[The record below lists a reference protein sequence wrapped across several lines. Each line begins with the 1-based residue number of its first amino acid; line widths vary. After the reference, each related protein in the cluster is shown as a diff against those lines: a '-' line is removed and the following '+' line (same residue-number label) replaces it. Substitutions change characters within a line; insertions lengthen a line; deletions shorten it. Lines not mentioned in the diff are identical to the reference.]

1 MQSNVISSRP
11 ISAAVCNN
19 PHEEAMH
26 LIVNTDMLD
35 DVFRLLTESGASDLH
50 WSEGGMLHLRVNGF
64 LEPAEIPISVAGIP
78 FEELTVHLIG
88 RENFET
94 FLDRREY
101 DGARTVLGG
110 SRIRV
115 NVFFKRGRIAWAVR
129 LLPSEFFPL
138 ESLGLDLDICSRIC
152 ELKQGLVLVT
162 GATGSGKT
170 TTLASLLHHIN
181 QQRRE
186 HIFTIED
193 PIEYV
198 HESRECMVSQREVGV
213 DTESFHDALRS
224 VLREDP
230 DIVLLGE
237 MRDRVSMDAA
247 LTLSET
253 GHLTFA
259 TLHTSG
265 AVDTISR
272 IISAFDSMEQG
283 QIRERLATNLKVVIT
298 QQLVPWT
305 NREGRSLCAEIMV
318 STKAIRAMIRDG
330 KERQMLSAIETS
342 SEEGM
347 TTMNKS
353 LADLVKRRLIT
364 QKEAGLYSPD
374 REALRRFL

>member
-1 MQSNVISSRP
+1 MY
-11 ISAAVCNN
+11 
-19 PHEEAMH
+19 HEA
-26 LIVNTDMLD
+26 TSQPMLD
-35 DVFRLLTESGASDLH
+35 DLFRLLTNSDATDLH
-50 WSEGGMLHLRVNGF
+50 WSDGGSLHFRVNGF
-64 LEPAEIPISVAGIP
+64 LETVEVPASLSTVD
-78 FEELTVHLIG
+78 FEALTIELIG
-88 RENFET
+88 KENFAT
-94 FLDRREY
+94 FLEQREY
-101 DGARTVLGG
+101 DGARTVLDGC
-110 SRIRV
+110 RIRV
-115 NVFFKRGRIAWAVR
+115 NVFLKRGRIAWAVR
-129 LLPSEFFPL
+129 LLPSKFFNL
-138 ESLGLDLDICSRIC
+138 EALGIDLNICQRIC
-152 ELKQGLVLVT
+152 DLKQGLVLVT

-193 PIEYV
+193 PIEYL
-198 HESRECMVSQREVGV
+198 HESKQCMVSQREVGV

-247 LTLSET
+247 LTLAET

-283 QIRERLATNLKVVIT
+283 QVRERLATNLKVVIT
-298 QQLVPWT
+298 QQLVPWS

-364 QKEAGLYSPD
+364 QKEAALHAPD
-374 REALRRFL
+374 SDALRRFL

>member
-1 MQSNVISSRP
+1 MPNMPNMPNVP
-11 ISAAVCNN
+11 A
-19 PHEEAMH
+19 
-26 LIVNTDMLD
+26 TTLD
-35 DVFRLLTESGASDLH
+35 EVFRLLVDSGASDLH
-50 WSEGGMLHLRVNGF
+50 WSDGGSLYLRVNGF
-64 LEPAEIPISVAGIP
+64 LETAAVPASVSGVP
-78 FEELTVHLIG
+78 FEELTAQLIG
-88 RENFET
+88 RENLASFME
-94 FLDRREY
+94 RREY
-101 DGARTVLGG
+101 DGATSVLDGC
-110 SRIRV
+110 RLRV
-115 NVFFKRGRIAWAVR
+115 NVYLKRNRIAWAVR

-138 ESLGLDLDICSRIC
+138 ESLGLDLDLCSRIC

-181 QQRRE
+181 QHRRE

-213 DTESFHDALRS
+213 DTGSFHDALRS

-272 IISAFDSMEQG
+272 IISAFDSLEQG

-298 QQLVPWT
+298 QQIVPWT

-342 SEEGM
+342 SEDGM

-353 LADLVKRRLIT
+353 LAELVKRLLIT
-364 QKEAGLYSPD
+364 QKEAALYSPD
-374 REALRRFL
+374 REALKRFL

>member
-1 MQSNVISSRP
+1 MP
-11 ISAAVCNN
+11 PTADEDA
-19 PHEEAMH
+19 
-26 LIVNTDMLD
+26 LD
-35 DVFRLLTESGASDLH
+35 DLFRLLVESGASDLH
-50 WSEGGMLHLRVNGF
+50 WSEAGGLYLRVNGF
-64 LEPAEIPISVAGIP
+64 LEKVEVPGSLSGIP
-78 FEELTVHLIG
+78 FPELTAQLVG
-88 RENFET
+88 EDNYAS
-94 FLDRREY
+94 FLKRREF
-101 DGARTVLGG
+101 DGARSALGG
-110 SRIRV
+110 YRLRV
-115 NVFFKRGRIAWAVR
+115 NVFLSRGRIAWAVR
-129 LLPSEFFPL
+129 LLPSQFFPL
-138 ESLGLDLDICSRIC
+138 ESLGLDLDLCARIC
-152 ELKQGLVLVT
+152 EMKQGLVLVT

-181 QQRRE
+181 RHRRE

-213 DTESFHDALRS
+213 DTLSFHDALRS

-272 IISAFDSMEQG
+272 IISAFDSLEQA

-330 KERQMLSAIETS
+330 KERQMLSAIETG

-353 LADLVKRRLIT
+353 LADLVKRRLIS
-364 QKEAGLYSPD
+364 QKEAALYSPD
-374 REALRRFL
+374 REALLRFL

>member
-1 MQSNVISSRP
+1 MSTT
-11 ISAAVCNN
+11 
-19 PHEEAMH
+19 
-26 LIVNTDMLD
+26 TDLLD
-35 DVFRLLTESGASDLH
+35 DVFRLLVDSGATDLH
-50 WSEGGMLHLRVNGF
+50 WSDGGTLHLRVNGF
-64 LEPAEIPISVAGIP
+64 LEIAEAPASVSSLP
-78 FEELTVHLIG
+78 FDELTTHLIG
-88 RENFET
+88 RENFAA
-94 FLDRREY
+94 FLKSREY
-101 DGARTVLGG
+101 DGARTVLDGCRL
-110 SRIRV
+110 RI
-115 NVFFKRGRIAWAVR
+115 NVFLKRGKIAWAVR

-138 ESLGLDLDICSRIC
+138 ESLGLDLDLCSRIC
-152 ELKQGLVLVT
+152 DLKQGLVLVT

-181 QQRRE
+181 GKRRE

-198 HESRECMVSQREVGV
+198 HESRECLVSQREVGV

-237 MRDRVSMDAA
+237 MRDRISMDAA

-272 IISAFDSMEQG
+272 IISAFDSMEQA

-318 STKAIRAMIRDG
+318 STKAIRAMIRDR
-330 KERQMLSAIETS
+330 KERQMLSAIETNS
-342 SEEGM
+342 AEGM

-364 QKEAGLYSPD
+364 RKEAGLYTPD
-374 REALRRFL
+374 REALGRFFEAEPFPNLRTT

>member
-1 MQSNVISSRP
+1 
-11 ISAAVCNN
+11 
-19 PHEEAMH
+19 MH
-26 LIVNTDMLD
+26 TTAQTDLLD
-35 DVFRLLTESGASDLH
+35 DIFRLLVDSGASDLH
-50 WSEGGMLHLRVNGF
+50 WSDGGNLYLRVNGF
-64 LEPAEIPISVAGIP
+64 LEVAEAPASVSTVP
-78 FEELTVHLIG
+78 FEELTRRLIG
-88 RENFET
+88 ADEYAAFLEQREF
-94 FLDRREY
+94 

-110 SRIRV
+110 SRVRL

-129 LLPSEFFPL
+129 LLPSEFFSL
-138 ESLGLDLDICSRIC
+138 DSLGLDMEVCDRIC

-181 QQRRE
+181 QHRRE

-213 DTESFHDALRS
+213 DTASFHDALRA

-237 MRDRVSMDAA
+237 MRDRISMDAA

-272 IISAFDSMEQG
+272 LISAFDSVEQS
-283 QIRERLATNLKVVIT
+283 QVRERLATNLKVVIT

-305 NREGRSLCAEIMV
+305 DRSGRSLCAEIMV
-318 STKAIRAMIRDG
+318 TTKAIRAMIRDG
-330 KERQMLSAIETS
+330 KERQMLSAIETGS
-342 SEEGM
+342 DEGM

-353 LADLVKRRLIT
+353 LADLVKRRHIS
-364 QKEAGLYSPD
+364 QKEAALYSPD
-374 REALRRFL
+374 RDALSRFL

>member
-1 MQSNVISSRP
+1 M
-11 ISAAVCNN
+11 
-19 PHEEAMH
+19 EA
-26 LIVNTDMLD
+26 IPSTDPLD
-35 DVFRLLTESGASDLH
+35 DIFRLLLESGASDLH
-50 WSEGGMLHLRVNGF
+50 WSDGGTVFLRVNGF
-64 LEPAEIPISVAGIP
+64 LEIADPPPSAVGLP
-78 FEELTVHLIG
+78 FSELTVRLIG
-88 RENFET
+88 RDQFSA
-94 FLDRREY
+94 FLEHREY

-110 SRIRV
+110 YRIRI
-115 NVFFKRGRIAWAVR
+115 NIYLKRGRIAWAIR

-138 ESLGLDLDICSRIC
+138 ESLGLDMDLCNRIC

-170 TTLASLLHHIN
+170 TTLASLLNHIN
-181 QQRRE
+181 QHRRE

-213 DTESFHDALRS
+213 DTGSFHDALRS

-237 MRDRVSMDAA
+237 MRDRISMDAA

-272 IISAFDSMEQG
+272 IISAFDSLEQG

-342 SEEGM
+342 SDEGM
-347 TTMNKS
+347 TTMSKS
-353 LADLVKRRLIT
+353 LADLVKRRLISQNEAALYT
-364 QKEAGLYSPD
+364 SDKEALK
-374 REALRRFL
+374 RFF